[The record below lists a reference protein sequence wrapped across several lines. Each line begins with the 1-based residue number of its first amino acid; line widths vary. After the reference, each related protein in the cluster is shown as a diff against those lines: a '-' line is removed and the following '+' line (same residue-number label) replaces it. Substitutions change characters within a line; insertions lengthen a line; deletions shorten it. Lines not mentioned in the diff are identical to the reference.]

1 MSNSGRIV
9 LVMAMVATMA
19 ACAKK
24 EAPVEPVE
32 PVTVEPTY
40 TGKYK

>member
-1 MSNSGRIV
+1 
-9 LVMAMVATMA
+9 MVAAVA

-24 EAPVEPVE
+24 EEPIPAE
-32 PVTVEPTY
+32 PITVEPTQ

>member
-1 MSNSGRIV
+1 MSNSTRLV
-9 LVMAMVATMA
+9 LVLAMVAAVA

-24 EAPVEPVE
+24 EVAPVEPI
-32 PVTVEPTY
+32 TVEPTS

>member
-1 MSNSGRIV
+1 MSKSGRIV
-9 LVMAMVATMA
+9 LVLAMAAAVA

-24 EAPVEPVE
+24 EEEVIVE

>member
-1 MSNSGRIV
+1 MSNSLRVVAALAIV
-9 LVMAMVATMA
+9 AFAA

-24 EAPVEPVE
+24 EEVVYVDTPVSH
-32 PVTVEPTY
+32 EPTY